1 MFSNF
6 GARSPPE
13 SDFRVQGL
21 CIMRLQGGR
30 SSRKKTFKT
39 IDSEHF
45 CVRIQSSFPV
55 GVKNSKFSILCKL
68 LERDFTKTENQTG
81 LKASCSRVLSFLFQI
96 SK

>member
-1 MFSNF
+1 
-6 GARSPPE
+6 
-13 SDFRVQGL
+13 
-21 CIMRLQGGR
+21 MRLQGGR

-81 LKASCSRVLSFLFQI
+81 LKASSSRCLSFLSEKCFSNTLVPSVS
-96 SK
+96 SKTWCG